1 MTGALSVPW
10 GSGSFGRVLIYGM
23 GLSGS
28 AAARF
33 LLARGVA
40 VVGVDERPAERL
52 DLGGLAAAPG
62 FELHAGPVPDV
73 LPAGID
79 AVVTSPGVPPS
90 RPLLVL
96 ARAAGLP
103 VLAEVELAF
112 PFLDGPVVAI
122 TGSNGKSTT
131 TALTGALLRAAGRE
145 VEICGN
151 IGTPLIACVDGAEN
165 RGDLHDA
172 PERVFVVELS
182 SFQLEGVATFRPRA
196 AALLNV
202 SPDHLDRHGSLAAYA
217 AAKQRLFLRQENGDT
232 AVLNADDPL
241 VAATVTR
248 AHQRLFSALAPVA
261 DGCWVE
267 GDTVLET
274 GVDGPRELFRRADLP
289 IAGAHNLENAMAA
302 ALLARALATPVE
314 ALRRGMR
321 GFHGLPHRMERVLEH
336 GGVTWYDDSKGTNI
350 GATAKSLEGFRDG
363 SVHLVLGG
371 RNKGADLR
379 ELRDV
384 VGRKAR
390 RLYLIGESAADF
402 EAALGDLVPCAR
414 SITLENAVRAM
425 AEHAVPGE
433 SAVLSPACASFD
445 QFRDFNDRGEQ
456 FKRLA
461 LALAG
466 SARPGEGSGG

>member
-1 MTGALSVPW
+1 MTLSVPW
-10 GSGSFGRVLIYGM
+10 GSGRLGRVLVYGM

-33 LLARGVA
+33 LLARGVS

-52 DLGGLAAAPG
+52 DLGDLATVPG
-62 FELHAGPVPDV
+62 FELSAGPVPEI
-73 LPAGID
+73 LPSGID

-112 PFLDGPVVAI
+112 PFLNGPVVAI

-151 IGTPLIACVDGAEN
+151 IGTPLIACVDGAP
-165 RGDLHDA
+165 D
-172 PERVFVVELS
+172 RVFVVELS

-217 AAKQRLFLRQENGDT
+217 GAKQRVFLRQENGDT

-248 AHQRLFSALAPVA
+248 AHQRMFSALAPVA
-261 DGCWVE
+261 DGCYVE
-267 GDTVLET
+267 GDAVVET
-274 GVDGPRELFRRADLP
+274 TVDGPLELFRRADLP
-289 IAGAHNLENAMAA
+289 LAGDHNVENAMAA
-302 ALLARALATPVE
+302 SLLARALETPVD
-314 ALRRGMR
+314 ALRRGLR
-321 GFHGLPHRMERVLEH
+321 GFRGLPHRMERVLEH
-336 GGVTWYDDSKGTNI
+336 GGVTWYDDSKGTNV

-390 RLYLIGESAADF
+390 HLYLIGESAADF
-402 EAALGDLVPCAR
+402 EAALADLVPSTR
-414 SITLENAVRAM
+414 SVTLENAVRAM

-445 QFRDFNDRGEQ
+445 QFKDFNDRGEVFQ
-456 FKRLA
+456 RLA
-461 LALAG
+461 RALAG
-466 SARPGEGSGG
+466 QTAQSGEGSGG